1 MLIVFLR
8 VLILYGLVLLVLRIM
23 GKKQV
28 ATLQPYELVTIILMA
43 DVAAIPMAATGTP
56 LVNGIVGVFALLL
69 AQFTLSYLTM
79 ISPRS
84 RAWLSGRP
92 TVMIADGKIVESSL
106 RELRYS
112 VDDLIEQMR
121 AAGYPLIHDVE
132 FAILETNG
140 QLTVIPKSQKRP
152 VTPADMGIPT
162 AYEGLPTPLIVD
174 GRLDRR
180 NLANVNLDEQWL
192 LDQLKQRGLSSPRQV
207 LYASLD
213 TKGNLFCQ
221 PKESAQPRGNGG
233 R

>member
-43 DVAAIPMAATGTP
+43 DVAAIPMATTATP
-56 LVNGIVGVFALLL
+56 LINGITGVFALLL
-69 AQFTLSYLTM
+69 AQFTLSYITM
-79 ISPRS
+79 RSPRS

-112 VDDLIEQMR
+112 MDDLIEQLR

-140 QLTVIPKSQKRP
+140 QLSVIPKSQKRP
-152 VTPADMGIPT
+152 LTPADMGIPT

-174 GRLDRR
+174 GQLDHQNLKRL
-180 NLANVNLDEQWL
+180 NLDQQWL
-192 LDQLKQRGLSSPRQV
+192 LDQLHQRGLAGPHQV

-221 PKESAQPRGNGG
+221 PRASETGG
-233 R
+233 RHES